1 MPIELIQQGK
11 VATIELNVPP
21 VNALNSEEWHQF
33 AKLVDDLSFSEEV
46 NSLVIRA
53 QGKGFCAGVDIKEL
67 QKDADKIYEVN
78 DGCWKLGRAI
88 HNCNVPVISACHGFV
103 LGGGILIA
111 GASDIVLATK
121 DAYFG
126 LPEIDRGA
134 LGGGAHLSRL
144 FSLQKVRKMMFTGEP
159 ISATEAFEFG
169 GIESLHDDMNQLHK
183 ASNNLAETIASKSSV
198 AVNLA
203 KKALNQIEF
212 SNVDEDYKLEQN
224 FTLELYQSSDS
235 QEARDAFV
243 EKRDAK
249 FDKNED

>member
-1 MPIELIQQGK
+1 MPIELIHQGK

-21 VNALNSEEWHQF
+21 VNAFNSEEWHQF
-33 AKLVDDLSFSEEV
+33 AKLVEDLSFSEEV

-169 GIESLHDDMNQLHK
+169 SIESLHDDMDQLHK
-183 ASNNLAETIASKSSV
+183 AANKLAETIASKSSV

-203 KKALNQIEF
+203 KKALNLSLIHI
-212 SNVDEDYKLEQN
+212 
-224 FTLELYQSSDS
+224 
-235 QEARDAFV
+235 
-243 EKRDAK
+243 
-249 FDKNED
+249 

>member
-1 MPIELIQQGK
+1 
-11 VATIELNVPP
+11 
-21 VNALNSEEWHQF
+21 
-33 AKLVDDLSFSEEV
+33 
-46 NSLVIRA
+46 
-53 QGKGFCAGVDIKEL
+53 
-67 QKDADKIYEVN
+67 
-78 DGCWKLGRAI
+78 
-88 HNCNVPVISACHGFV
+88 
-103 LGGGILIA
+103 
-111 GASDIVLATK
+111 
-121 DAYFG
+121 
-126 LPEIDRGA
+126 
-134 LGGGAHLSRL
+134 
-144 FSLQKVRKMMFTGEP
+144 MFTGEP

-169 GIESLHDDMNQLHK
+169 SIESLHDDMDQLHK
-183 ASNNLAETIASKSSV
+183 AANKLAETIASKSSV